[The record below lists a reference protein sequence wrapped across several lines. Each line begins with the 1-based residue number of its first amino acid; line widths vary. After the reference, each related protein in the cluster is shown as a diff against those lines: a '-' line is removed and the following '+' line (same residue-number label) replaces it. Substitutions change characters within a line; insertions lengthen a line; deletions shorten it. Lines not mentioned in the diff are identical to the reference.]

1 MKKLAL
7 IALAAMLLATP
18 ASTFAQSDSEAIENS
33 ISGIT
38 LTVNG
43 TKVHITGAMGETLEI
58 FNLTGVKVSSVAIES
73 SDKSFNLNL
82 PKGCYIL
89 KVGKVVRKVSI
100 R

>member
-18 ASTFAQSDSEAIENS
+18 ASTFAQSDSETIENS